1 MPQHCWATDRLI
13 TLRSVKLLADTT
25 PLRYPDFRRLW
36 TSNIVTV
43 IGSQLAVVAVPQQIF
58 EITGSSGYVGLAG
71 LFGLVPLIVFGLWG
85 GALADV
91 MDRRKLMLITN
102 CGTGVTAVAFWA
114 QAAVGLDNVW
124 IVLGLFAV
132 QQALFAVN
140 QPTRSAAIPR
150 LLPTEHL
157 AAASALSMT
166 VQQTGAI
173 AGPVL
178 AGVLIPVV
186 GLSTLY
192 LIDAIA
198 LLATIWAVWRLP
210 AIPPTGTAR
219 KAGFRTVLDGFAYL
233 ATQRILLA
241 SFVVDVIAMVF
252 GMPRALYPQI
262 AHETFGDPAGGG
274 VALGL
279 LFASISVG
287 AVLGGVF
294 SGWISHVRRQG
305 LAVVVCIAL
314 WGVAMVGFGVAVGW
328 TGHGLGLGP
337 GLWIAL
343 ACSAFGGA
351 VDMVSA
357 ALRIAMLQAVTT
369 DEMRGRLQGVFIVIV
384 AGGPRIGDVAHGFAA
399 ASLGTAVAAA
409 GGGVLVV
416 IGVSLAALVFPAFM
430 RYRVAR
436 SRSVPVSD
444 SATNL
449 T

>member
-1 MPQHCWATDRLI
+1 M
-13 TLRSVKLLADTT
+13 KLLADTT

-305 LAVVVCIAL
+305 LAVAVCIAL

-436 SRSVPVSD
+436 SHSVPVSD

>member
-1 MPQHCWATDRLI
+1 M
-13 TLRSVKLLADTT
+13 KLLADTT

-102 CGTGVTAVAFWA
+102 CGTGSTALAFWV
-114 QAAVGLDNVW
+114 QAAAGFDNVW

-219 KAGFRTVLDGFAYL
+219 KAGIRTVLDGFAYL

-305 LAVVVCIAL
+305 LAVVVCIVL
-314 WGVAMVGFGVAVGW
+314 WGVAMVGFGIAVGW
-328 TGHGLGLGP
+328 TGHGLGIGP

-399 ASLGTAVAAA
+399 AALGTAVAAA

-416 IGVSLAALVFPAFM
+416 IGVSLAALVFPAFV

-436 SRSVPVSD
+436 SHSVPVSD

>member
-1 MPQHCWATDRLI
+1 M
-13 TLRSVKLLADTT
+13 KLLADTT

-71 LFGLVPLIVFGLWG
+71 LFGLIPLIVFGLWG

-102 CGTGVTAVAFWA
+102 CGTGVTALAFWV
-114 QAAVGLDNVW
+114 QAAAGFDNVW

-132 QQALFAVN
+132 QQAFFAVN

-210 AIPPTGTAR
+210 AIAPTGTAR

-233 ATQRILLA
+233 ATQRVLLA

-262 AHETFGDPAGGG
+262 AHETFGDPASGG

-279 LFASISVG
+279 LFASMSVG

-314 WGVAMVGFGVAVGW
+314 WGLAMVGFGVAVGW
-328 TGHGLGLGP
+328 SGHGLGIGP

-357 ALRIAMLQAVTT
+357 ALRVAMLQTVTT

-399 ASLGTAVAAA
+399 AGLGTAVAAA

-416 IGVSLAALVFPAFM
+416 IGVVLAALVFPAFL
-430 RYRVAR
+430 RYRVAG
-436 SRSVPVSD
+436 SHSVPVSG
-444 SATNL
+444 
-449 T
+449 